1 MLVGDWCPQAFSP
14 GFMETFPASL
24 SGFEPWLVLRPAW
37 LALKPAWPTLRPAW
51 LALRPVCLAMRPS
64 WLAMRPAWLALRP
77 AWLALRPSWLS
88 LMPSWLALR
97 PSWLALSPVWL
108 SYFPPIL
115 QTWQL
120 SLIIQNLRYQS
131 LGFSVKLNSLVPRN
145 DNQSIVLILNTL
157 RVPQSIN
164 PQ

>member
-24 SGFEPWLVLRPAW
+24 SGSEP
-37 LALKPAWPTLRPAW
+37 WPTLSPAW

-88 LMPSWLALR
+88 LMPSWLAL
-97 PSWLALSPVWL
+97 SPVWL

-131 LGFSVKLNSLVPRN
+131 LGFSVKLNSLVPKN
-145 DNQSIVLILNTL
+145 DIQSIVLILNTL